1 MPLKNVKKM
10 ENKITIE
17 FIPYHTFK
25 NFNREEKIKKIIE
38 KVKDEKL
45 LLIEGILE
53 DAEKKEL
60 IMKSMEEFNFKFKGI
75 EIETI
80 PYQANS
86 FFDKIKLSFLR
97 MLYKNRVGLTI
108 IGPASIVKEIK
119 KDPNH
124 LRIYMSS

>member
-1 MPLKNVKKM
+1 MQSKSVKKM
-10 ENKITIE
+10 EKNITIE
-17 FIPYHTFK
+17 FIPYQTFK
-25 NFNREEKIKKIIE
+25 NFKKEEKIKKIIE

-53 DAEKKEL
+53 DSEKKEL
-60 IMKSMEEFNFKFKGI
+60 IIKSMDEFNFKFKGI

-80 PYQANS
+80 HYQADS
-86 FFDKIKLSFLR
+86 FFDKVKLSFVK